1 MGPELYVS
9 SHAAAPTETML
20 LSETRSSRQK
30 PWGKAAQL
38 LLSRR
43 FTFCWRRLT
52 SGQCGV
58 PVPFPSQ
65 PQGRLPPRFEPLW
78 SCLTPA
84 CPWGSAAFGWKK
96 QRFMTLGWSCL
107 FVHHYTELPQTDLVC
122 PTPALGRMRV
132 FQMGLNANLHSCT
145 FSSSFPCFLETSTCC
160 QFACSPL
167 LVELMPFCYG
177 LCVLRARQSS
187 RDFSPGN
194 AGSGWLG
201 AASPTRSSC
210 CWPRC
215 RSGGLYRRLLTAA
228 FWLSFIDFKAR
239 FSKTG
244 YLSILT
250 MLVCCCVQFAID
262 RMV

>member
-1 MGPELYVS
+1 MGPELSVS
-9 SHAAAPTETML
+9 SHAAAPTETVL

-30 PWGKAAQL
+30 PWGKATQL

-43 FTFCWRRLT
+43 FTFCWWRLT
-52 SGQCGV
+52 SGRCGV

-65 PQGRLPPRFEPLW
+65 PQGRLPLRFEPLW

-96 QRFMTLGWSCL
+96 QRFMMLGWSCL

-122 PTPALGRMRV
+122 PTPALGWIRV
-132 FQMGLNANLHSCT
+132 FQMGLNVNLHSRT
-145 FSSSFPCFLETSTCC
+145 FSSYFLYFLGTSTCG
-160 QFACSPL
+160 QFARSPL
-167 LVELMPFCYG
+167 LVE
-177 LCVLRARQSS
+177 VRASGKTES
-187 RDFSPGN
+187 K
-194 AGSGWLG
+194 GSL
-201 AASPTRSSC
+201 PRE
-210 CWPRC
+210 CWQRAVRGCKPH
-215 RSGGLYRRLLTAA
+215 SLLLLLAKVQIGGSLYRRLLTAA
-228 FWLSFIDFKAR
+228 FWLSFTDFKAR

-250 MLVCCCVQFAID
+250 MLVSCCIEFAIG